1 MRAATLDRRNFLLGA
16 AGGALAVVAATACSR
31 VGLGAEPDGGT
42 LLERLRERG
51 EVRVGFAN
59 ESPYGFINSE
69 AELTGESPEVARV
82 IYQRLGVERL
92 VPIPSEFGALI
103 SGLKVGLF
111 DMIGAGMSVT
121 PSRCE
126 EVLFTNPHFIAPAAF
141 LVPAG
146 NPQGIRTFE
155 DVAAKPDFRL
165 GVLIGAVEADYAEA
179 SGVPASRIT
188 PYADQPSGLDAVLT
202 DRVDG
207 FALTTISLKD
217 ALSKRQDAPLEITP
231 GFVPIVQGRPEY
243 TAGAFAF
250 LPDQTNIVNA
260 FNQQLAELKAS
271 GELLRIMAPFGF
283 SQEEMTNLTS
293 AELCS
298 APAS

>member
-188 PYADQPSGLDAVLT
+188 PMPTSPA
-202 DRVDG
+202 
-207 FALTTISLKD
+207 ALT
-217 ALSKRQDAPLEITP
+217 R
-231 GFVPIVQGRPEY
+231 
-243 TAGAFAF
+243 
-250 LPDQTNIVNA
+250 
-260 FNQQLAELKAS
+260 
-271 GELLRIMAPFGF
+271 
-283 SQEEMTNLTS
+283 
-293 AELCS
+293 C
-298 APAS
+298 

>member
-1 MRAATLDRRNFLLGA
+1 M
-16 AGGALAVVAATACSR
+16 
-31 VGLGAEPDGGT
+31 
-42 LLERLRERG
+42 
-51 EVRVGFAN
+51 
-59 ESPYGFINSE
+59 
-69 AELTGESPEVARV
+69 
-82 IYQRLGVERL
+82 
-92 VPIPSEFGALI
+92 
-103 SGLKVGLF
+103 
-111 DMIGAGMSVT
+111 
-121 PSRCE
+121 
-126 EVLFTNPHFIAPAAF
+126 
-141 LVPAG
+141 
-146 NPQGIRTFE
+146 
-155 DVAAKPDFRL
+155 
-165 GVLIGAVEADYAEA
+165 
-179 SGVPASRIT
+179 
-188 PYADQPSGLDAVLT
+188 LT